1 MQVYM
6 AGAMIL
12 AAVVA
17 GIQWLFFRSVPWIIG
32 ATILLTILAV
42 VTGRQSLGKLER
54 KIRENLI
61 LLGRA
66 PQTILKEVE

>member
-1 MQVYM
+1 MIV
-6 AGAMIL
+6 AG
-12 AAVVA
+12 VFV
-17 GIQWLFFRSVPWIIG
+17 GIQWFIFRSVPLVIG
-32 ATILLTILAV
+32 AAIILALLAF
-42 VTGRQSLGKLER
+42 TTAHISLGRLEA